1 MLGAMIRTLLIA
13 AALLGACKKSSTP
26 DCDGAGK
33 AVETAAADVVAN
45 AKDDLTRETAKR
57 VGPGL
62 AANIVLRC
70 KEDKWSAAATDCVK
84 KAKGGNFRECEST
97 LTKEQSTKLYTG
109 VAAIESTAP
118 APAAT
123 DTTAP
128 TPGGPAPD
136 CAAMEG
142 VMTKAWSGQ
151 VSAAQNDADRKA
163 AEAMRLRARSEVTK
177 RCTDDKWTA
186 AATDCFKSVTNG
198 DFAACK
204 AMLTPMQASAV
215 DKMVPASTA
224 PAAAPTAPAIP
235 SEGSAEGAAEGG
247 SATP

>member
-1 MLGAMIRTLLIA
+1 MIRTLLIA
-13 AALLGACKKSSTP
+13 ATLLAACKKSASP

-33 AVETAAADVVAN
+33 AVEKAAADAAAN
-45 AKDDLTRETAKR
+45 AKDDLARETAKR

-70 KEDKWSAAATDCVK
+70 KEDKWTAAATDCVK
-84 KAKGGNFRECEST
+84 SAKDGNFRACEGT

-123 DTTAP
+123 DTPAP
-128 TPGGPAPD
+128 APGAPAPD
-136 CAAMEG
+136 CAAREG
-142 VMTKAWSGQ
+142 VMTKAWSDQ

-163 AEAMRLRARSEVTK
+163 AEAMRLRARAEVTR
-177 RCTDDKWTA
+177 RCTEDKWTA
-186 AATDCFKSVTNG
+186 EATDCFKGVTNG
-198 DFAACK
+198 DFASCK
-204 AMLTPMQASAV
+204 AKLSPLQASAV
-215 DKMVPASTA
+215 EKMVPASAA
-224 PAAAPTAPAIP
+224 PAAPP
-235 SEGSAEGAAEGG
+235 AEGAAPAEGDG